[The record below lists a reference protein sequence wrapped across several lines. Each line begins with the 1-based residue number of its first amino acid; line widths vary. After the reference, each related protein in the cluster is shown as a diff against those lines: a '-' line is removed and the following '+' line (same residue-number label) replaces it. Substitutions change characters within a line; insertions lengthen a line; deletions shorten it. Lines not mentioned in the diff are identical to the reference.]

1 MNHFEEISV
10 SQAAEIMAQNKHL
23 WLLDARDAHDFKA
36 GHIDGAM
43 QAHSGLI
50 EHLIKQRD
58 FDRPIIVYCYQG
70 KSSKDIASILGRA
83 GYKNAYSLQGGV
95 VAWKKRRAA
104 TSAKPYSDSTNAWL
118 VATGFEPQ
126 ALNVSLANLT
136 TPLILA
142 ARQGQGVV
150 VQELIAAGADLE
162 AVDRDGNTALW
173 AACYAGQLAVIE
185 QLLDAGANIN
195 HQNPDGASA
204 LIYAASAGKTDVVAL
219 LIAKGARADL
229 TTVDDF
235 TALDLA
241 ANPAIIKLLMASPT
255 PAPV

>member
-43 QAHSGLI
+43 QAHTGLI

-83 GYKNAYSLQGGV
+83 GYKNTYSLQGGF

-118 VATGFEPQ
+118 VAADFQLQ

-173 AACYAGQLAVIE
+173 AACYAGQLAIIE

-241 ANPAIIKLLMASPT
+241 ANPAIIKLLMALPT